1 MGRTKMT
8 MVIFWYNFGCT
19 ETLKLTVLSQ
29 TVVKQFRR
37 EVLNFANS
45 VWWLII
51 AKSVP
56 AFQWKEEI
64 FCCYFA
70 FSSFLTRQRPV
81 VVDAGEAVEEEAE
94 EEEEVE
100 EAEDTFLEEAV
111 VMETISGSL

>member
-1 MGRTKMT
+1 
-8 MVIFWYNFGCT
+8 
-19 ETLKLTVLSQ
+19 
-29 TVVKQFRR
+29 VVDAGGM

-70 FSSFLTRQRPV
+70 
-81 VVDAGEAVEEEAE
+81 AVEEEAE